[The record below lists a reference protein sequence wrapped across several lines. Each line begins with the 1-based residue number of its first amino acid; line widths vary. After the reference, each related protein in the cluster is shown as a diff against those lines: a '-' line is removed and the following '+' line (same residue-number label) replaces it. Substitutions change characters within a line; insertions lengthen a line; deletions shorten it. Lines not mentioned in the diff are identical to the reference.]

1 MSNIEP
7 ELDAL
12 TPAFDVAD
20 LENMLSMF
28 MAQNTE
34 SDRDNPLLGY
44 GDPYFVPAAVDP
56 ADRAKLRGA
65 TPAPVEQRDEV
76 RFTDIKDILS
86 GLDEDDKDALALELY
101 GAGVYSDI
109 DDMFDENLKR
119 NELVFNAVVE
129 DTINLAAA
137 GTNLGF
143 ETTFLKVLMGS
154 GDSDR
159 QTVLK
164 SLIAAKAEAAKE
176 KQAGGRVIQ
185 WANPKA
191 LVRSLKEESKGALGR
206 TASKREQQNFVKRI
220 HNMQAKGLSVNVA
233 AEAEAAARESA
244 PVEAG
249 AMDVANARRAVM
261 KVIMSKVGKA

>member
-1 MSNIEP
+1 MSEDVSEAIVP
-7 ELDAL
+7 EFNNAAL
-12 TPAFDVAD
+12 EQLLLQIQPAF
-20 LENMLSMF
+20 
-28 MAQNTE
+28 QTE
-34 SDRDNPLLGY
+34 SNDYNPLLGY
-44 GDPYFVPAAVDP
+44 GDPYFVAPQIDT
-56 ADRAKLRGA
+56 ADRVLIGEAKPPL
-65 TPAPVEQRDEV
+65 VEQRNEV
-76 RFTDIKDILS
+76 RFTDVVDILS

-101 GAGVYSDI
+101 GAGVYNDI
-109 DDMFDENLKR
+109 DDMFDENLQR
-119 NELVFNAVVE
+119 NEIVFNAVVE
-129 DTINLAAA
+129 DTIKLAEA
-137 GTNLGF
+137 GTALGF
-143 ETTFLKVLMGS
+143 ETTFLKILMGS

-159 QTVLK
+159 TEILNKLAV
-164 SLIAAKAEAAKE
+164 AKAEAAKE
-176 KQAGGRVIQ
+176 KQGGGRVIQ

-191 LVRSLKEESKGALGR
+191 LVRSLKDESKSTLGR